1 MAFAFSY
8 LTSPDLVF
16 LESNADQ
23 VVQGLDLQVLS
34 KTIID
39 GFSRPDGAGQC
50 SKDDLLWLLAHFIA
64 LNRAMQ
70 TAQGSVY
77 LDALYQQLCVL
88 ADDIRLRPAQQT
100 IPVEQ
105 EASSSDDEKSDAK
118 DIGPLPFY
126 VQQQLAFLVNE
137 DGTTELLSRFT
148 S

>member
-8 LTSPDLVF
+8 LTSPDLDF

-39 GFSRPDGAGQC
+39 GFSRPNGVGQC
-50 SKDDLLWLLAHFIA
+50 SKDALLWLLAHFIA

-88 ADDIRLRPAQQT
+88 ADDIRLRSVQQT
-100 IPVEQ
+100 TPVKQ
-105 EASSSDDEKSDAK
+105 EAPSDDDEKSDVN
-118 DIGPLPFY
+118 DIGPLPSY

-137 DGTTELLSRFT
+137 DGTTELLRRFT

>member
-23 VVQGLDLQVLS
+23 VVRGLDLQVLS

-39 GFSRPDGAGQC
+39 GFSRPNSLGRC
-50 SKDDLLWLLAHFIA
+50 SKNDLLWLLAHFIA

-88 ADDIRLRPAQQT
+88 TDDIRLRSVQQT
-100 IPVEQ
+100 TPVEQ
-105 EASSSDDEKSDAK
+105 DAASDDEEKPDAR
-118 DIGPLPFY
+118 DTGPLPSY
-126 VQQQLAFLVNE
+126 VQQQLGFLVNE

>member
-16 LESNADQ
+16 LESNAHQ

-39 GFSRPDGAGQC
+39 GFSRPNNVGQC

-88 ADDIRLRPAQQT
+88 ADDIRLRSVQQT
-100 IPVEQ
+100 ATVEQ
-105 EASSSDDEKSDAK
+105 EASSDDDEKSDAK
-118 DIGPLPFY
+118 EMGPLPAY